1 MKVTREQA
9 ATNRSNI
16 LDAAAALFRE
26 RGFEAVTVAEVMK
39 AAGLTHGGFYGH
51 FRSKDDLI
59 AQAMGHVLGQTQV
72 EGSLT
77 DYFRTYLSAAHRDH
91 PARGC
96 AVSALGAE
104 AGRQTAETRAVMTEN
119 LARQIAR
126 LTQTAPGADE
136 EERRRAATG
145 AWATLVGA
153 IILARCVDDPELSD
167 RVLSDARIWL
177 DGRLSE
183 PSDA

>member
-9 ATNRSNI
+9 AANRRNI

-26 RGFEAVTVAEVMK
+26 RGFEAVTVAEVMR

-59 AQAMGHVLGQTQV
+59 AQAMDHVLGQTRV
-72 EGSLT
+72 DGSLA
-77 DYFRTYLSAAHRDH
+77 DYARTYLSPTHRDH
-91 PARGC
+91 PALGC

-126 LTQTAPGADE
+126 LSETAPGVDAA
-136 EERRRAATG
+136 ERRRAATG

-153 IILARCVDDPELSD
+153 IILARGVDDPDLSD
-167 RVLSDARIWL
+167 RVLSDTLAWL
-177 DGRLSE
+177 DGKLTKT
-183 PSDA
+183 